1 MRIKGHVTL
10 CVLALALASI
20 PTARQN
26 PHAAEDKPAEVS
38 HDGLHLRTPSRA
50 AIVYV
55 KPDADF
61 SVYNRFMI
69 LDCYVA
75 FKKNW
80 KRDYNRS
87 QTSLGARVK
96 DSDMERIK
104 REMAELFKE
113 VFIETLSEDD
123 GYPLTDSPAEDV
135 LLIRPA
141 VIDLDAT
148 APDIPKAGRSYT
160 FVDSKGAAT
169 MFIELHDSV
178 SGEILARAIDRR
190 ADRSQ
195 GIMTWSNRS
204 TNRADAR
211 RILKTWAGWLR
222 DGLDEVSGKAD

>member
-1 MRIKGHVTL
+1 MRIKGHITLFVVTL
-10 CVLALALASI
+10 ILATI

-26 PHAAEDKPAEVS
+26 LQAAEDRPAEIS

-55 KPDADF
+55 KPGADF
-61 SVYNRFMI
+61 SGYNRFMI

-87 QTSLGARVK
+87 HTSLGGRVK

-104 REMAELFKE
+104 REMAELFKD

-148 APDIPKAGRSYT
+148 APDVQTAGRVDT

-169 MFIELHDSV
+169 MFVELYDSV

-190 ADRSQ
+190 ADRSH
-195 GIMTWSNRS
+195 GIMTWSNRA

-211 RILKTWAGWLR
+211 RILRTWAGWLR
-222 DGLDEVSGKAD
+222 EGMDEVHGKVD